1 MTKTKT
7 KKEHMTMVTKILLGA
22 AAAAAGYA
30 LVVSL
35 PDLRRYLRI
44 SSM

>member
-1 MTKTKT
+1 MTKTT
-7 KKEHMTMVTKILLGA
+7 KEHMTMLTKILLGA

-30 LVVSL
+30 IVSNL

-44 SSM
+44 STM